1 MSRYIPERGDLVWL
15 EFDPQTGH
23 EQKGIRPALVLSPK
37 LYNQKTKLAI
47 FCPITNQEKG
57 YPFEIKLPKGICLG
71 GVILSDQI
79 KSLDWSERNA
89 KSICRLPQET
99 LDEVLGK
106 IAILISC
113 CDD

>member
-1 MSRYIPERGDLVWL
+1 VSSYIPERCDLVWL
-15 EFDPQTGH
+15 EFNPQAGR
-23 EQKGIRPALVLSPK
+23 EQKGMRPALVLSPK

-57 YPFEIKLPKGICLG
+57 YPFEIKLPKGICLS
-71 GVILSDQI
+71 GVVLSDQI
-79 KSLDWSERNA
+79 KSLDWSRRKA
-89 KSICRLPQET
+89 KFICRLPQET
-99 LDEVLGK
+99 LDEVLEK